1 MDKIKRIIKNLIDQN
16 ERKNL
21 IAYTET
27 KIEVINNLDYEQIN
41 FDKSG
46 QAIIKLKI
54 TKLTK

>member
-1 MDKIKRIIKNLIDQN
+1 MNKIKRIIKNLIDQN

-46 QAIIKLKI
+46 SAIIKLKI

>member
-1 MDKIKRIIKNLIDQN
+1 MNKIKRIIKNLIDQN

-46 QAIIKLKI
+46 SAIIKLKI
-54 TKLTK
+54 KKLTK